1 MKTKPNLKQVHSYFI
16 CSGINE
22 STSPAFNNPTINL
35 HHSLSGSG
43 GGCLFP
49 CMKKDLFWA
58 SPAEIDDVQ
67 QVQQMHTK
75 SQKSINTLTLQ
86 GKLEVSDISI
96 YVNFTSFKF

>member
-22 STSPAFNNPTINL
+22 SASPAFNNPTIACQEAGVGAYFHAL
-35 HHSLSGSG
+35 LR
-43 GGCLFP
+43 
-49 CMKKDLFWA
+49 A
-58 SPAEIDDVQ
+58 SPAEIGDVQ

-75 SQKSINTLTLQ
+75 SQKGFNTLTLQ

-96 YVNFTSFKF
+96 HVNFTSFKF